1 MKYRFG
7 VFILNINN
15 FIKKIIFYFAV
26 GVGCFVFSYNIFATN
41 SSNENGGQNLNENI
55 EEKDWGKRMGTR
67 KIVTDDMTVLRQK
80 SKKVEIFDEKLNNFV
95 LDMVQTLKEI
105 ENGVGLA
112 AVQVGVLKQVIV
124 VDLKNDKDFFV
135 LINPKIVEA
144 SKEEEEGIEGCLS
157 FPNKSGKVKRP
168 KHIKVVAQDVKGK
181 EIEIVADGF
190 LARVICHEVDHL
202 EGKVFLDRVE
212 K

>member
-1 MKYRFG
+1 M
-7 VFILNINN
+7 
-15 FIKKIIFYFAV
+15 
-26 GVGCFVFSYNIFATN
+26 
-41 SSNENGGQNLNENI
+41 NENI